1 VAHSYLAMTHLN
13 AEGDER
19 IKQDYL
25 LPLQKNWCFVY
36 IRTFSDGSYRTNA
49 VLKGDKYV
57 INGSKLLLQMG
68 CMQITTLWL
77 QKQVL
82 NLNVTNL

>member
-1 VAHSYLAMTHLN
+1 MYIKPFGGSDVAGM
-13 AEGDER
+13 
-19 IKQDYL
+19 
-25 LPLQKNWCFVY
+25 
-36 IRTFSDGSYRTNA
+36 RTNG

-68 CMQITTLWL
+68 CMLQWL

-82 NLNVTNL
+82 NLE